1 VNRSEL
7 DGSMGVRISRLCIP
21 AVDDDHGVSSI
32 QRPLIDNRD
41 CSLKQVGGDEEREMD
56 DNEAWVQWVRGW
68 NGVHIGIGMV

>member
-1 VNRSEL
+1 
-7 DGSMGVRISRLCIP
+7 MGVRISRLCIP

-56 DNEAWVQWVRGW
+56 DNET
-68 NGVHIGIGMV
+68 